1 VRRGGDVRR
10 AERFGSRTKDHRHGV
25 GIDMMAIS
33 QPKATVGAERPQFG
47 RTFAMT
53 VVSAGYGAMTA
64 GLAYLVF
71 LFMRAG
77 DDFRGGA
84 LIPVFATITAVVAGV
99 GLVSVV
105 WSGARRRPWFWLVS
119 AVPALFILLMNA
131 TYLAY
136 DISRPTITETFLR
149 SLLILAG
156 GLAIIV
162 GAVTAF
168 FEVRRGRPTW
178 TRSGPIGW
186 VSIGVIG
193 VLVGASIT
201 SLLAGSASAGGAG
214 VAEEPTVSGV
224 LTVEKS
230 AFGETNLDMNNG
242 EVLGL
247 FVVNKDPFP
256 HSFDIDSLKIHVELL
271 PNSTTA
277 VAIKPTGPGE
287 IEFYCSVPGHVAAGM
302 VGKLSVE

>member
-1 VRRGGDVRR
+1 M
-10 AERFGSRTKDHRHGV
+10 
-25 GIDMMAIS
+25 DMTAIS
-33 QPKATVGAERPQFG
+33 QPENATVGAERPQLG

-64 GLAYLVF
+64 GLTYLVV

-84 LIPVFATITAVVAGV
+84 LVPVFATITVIVAGV
-99 GLVSVV
+99 GLVSLV

-119 AVPALFILLMNA
+119 ALPALFILLMNA

-136 DISRPTITETFLR
+136 DITRPTITETFLR

-156 GLAIIV
+156 GLAIFLGSIS
-162 GAVTAF
+162 AF
-168 FEVRRGRPTW
+168 FEVRRGRPAS

-186 VSIGVIG
+186 VSMAVIG
-193 VLVGASIT
+193 ALVGASIT
-201 SLLAGSASAGGAG
+201 SMLAGSASAGGAA

-224 LTVEKS
+224 LTVEKN
-230 AFGETNLDMNNG
+230 AFVETSLDMNDA

-247 FVVNKDPFP
+247 FIVNKDPFP
-256 HSFDIDSLKIHVELL
+256 HSFDIDSLDVHVQLL
-271 PNSTTA
+271 PSSTTA
-277 VAIKPTGPGE
+277 VAIKPTGPGQ

-302 VGKLSVE
+302 VGTLSVE

>member
-1 VRRGGDVRR
+1 M
-10 AERFGSRTKDHRHGV
+10 T
-25 GIDMMAIS
+25 AIS
-33 QPKATVGAERPQFG
+33 QLEDATGGAERPQLG

-71 LFMRAG
+71 LFIRAG

-84 LIPVFATITAVVAGV
+84 LIPAFAAITAIVAGV
-99 GLVSVV
+99 GLVSLV
-105 WSGARRRPWFWLVS
+105 WTGARRRPWFWLVS
-119 AVPALFILLMNA
+119 AIPALVILLMNA

-136 DISRPTITETFLR
+136 DITHPTITDTFLR
-149 SLLILAG
+149 SLLVLVG
-156 GLAIIV
+156 GLAVIL

-178 TRSGPIGW
+178 TRTGPIGRL
-186 VSIGVIG
+186 STAVIG
-193 VLVGASIT
+193 ALVGAVIT
-201 SLLAGSASAGGAG
+201 SILAGSASAGGTG
-214 VAEEPTVSGV
+214 VAEEPTISGV
-224 LTVEKS
+224 FTVEKN
-230 AFGETNLDMNNG
+230 AFVETSLAMNNG

-247 FVVNKDPFP
+247 FIVNKDPFP
-256 HSFDIDSLKIHVELL
+256 HSFDIDSLDLHIQLL
-271 PNSTTA
+271 PSSTSA

-302 VGKLSVE
+302 VGTLRVE

>member
-1 VRRGGDVRR
+1 M
-10 AERFGSRTKDHRHGV
+10 T
-25 GIDMMAIS
+25 AIS
-33 QPKATVGAERPQFG
+33 RPQTATSGAERPQLG

-53 VVSAGYGAMTA
+53 VVSAGYGVMTA
-64 GLAYLVF
+64 GLVYLVF

-84 LIPVFATITAVVAGV
+84 LVPVFATITAIVASV
-99 GLVSVV
+99 GLVSLVR
-105 WSGARRRPWFWLVS
+105 SGARRRPWFWLVS
-119 AVPALFILLMNA
+119 AIPALFILLMNA

-136 DISRPTITETFLR
+136 DITRPTITETFLR
-149 SLLILAG
+149 SLLVLAG

-162 GAVTAF
+162 GAFTAF
-168 FEVRRGRPTW
+168 FEVRRGRPAW

-186 VSIGVIG
+186 ASVAVIG
-193 VLVGASIT
+193 ALVGAAIT
-201 SLLAGSASAGGAG
+201 STLAGSASAGGAG

-224 LTVEKS
+224 LTVEKN
-230 AFGETNLDMNNG
+230 AFVETSLDMNDA

-247 FVVNKDPFP
+247 FIVNKDPFP
-256 HSFDIDSLKIHVELL
+256 HSFDIDSLDVHAQLL

-277 VAIKPTGPGE
+277 VAIKPTGPGQ

-302 VGKLSVE
+302 VGTLSVE

>member
-1 VRRGGDVRR
+1 M
-10 AERFGSRTKDHRHGV
+10 T
-25 GIDMMAIS
+25 AIS
-33 QPKATVGAERPQFG
+33 QPENATVGPERPQLG

-84 LIPVFATITAVVAGV
+84 LVPVFATITGIVASV
-99 GLVSVV
+99 GLVSLV

-119 AVPALFILLMNA
+119 AIPALFILLMNA

-136 DISRPTITETFLR
+136 DITRPTITETFLR
-149 SLLILAG
+149 SMLVLAG
-156 GLAIIV
+156 GLAIIL

-178 TRSGPIGW
+178 TRTGPIGW
-186 VSIGVIG
+186 VSMAVIG
-193 VLVGASIT
+193 ALLGASIT

-224 LTVEKS
+224 LTVDKN
-230 AFGETNLDMNNG
+230 AFVETSLDMNDA

-247 FVVNKDPFP
+247 FIVNRDPFP
-256 HSFDIDSLKIHVELL
+256 HSFDIDTLDIHVQLL
-271 PNSTTA
+271 PSSTTA

-302 VGKLSVE
+302 VGTISVE